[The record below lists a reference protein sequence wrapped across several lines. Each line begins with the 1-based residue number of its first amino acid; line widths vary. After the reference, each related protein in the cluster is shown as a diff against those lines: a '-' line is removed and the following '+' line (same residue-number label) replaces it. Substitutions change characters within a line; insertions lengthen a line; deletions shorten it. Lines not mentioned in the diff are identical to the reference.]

1 MYCVVKKYFK
11 AIFKYFPFCHTA
23 IITLFVIVIWVR
35 LSQKHVTQNTRNS
48 ALQARDKACITL
60 ANKLSNGEV
69 KVRQYLNR
77 VIEIMGNYNL
87 L

>member
-1 MYCVVKKYFK
+1 MSRIESGGK
-11 AIFKYFPFCHTA
+11 P
-23 IITLFVIVIWVR
+23 TLQGWVDLAAMLEKLQMDR
-35 LSQKHVTQNTRNS
+35 VALLLDGEPWKEKNS